1 MLIFG
6 EKSSFLEV
14 GILTVQKREL
24 IIEEV
29 HITARPSLGVA
40 PYTTMYRS

>member
-29 HITARPSLGVA
+29 HKYIIF
-40 PYTTMYRS
+40 

>member
-29 HITARPSLGVA
+29 HS
-40 PYTTMYRS
+40 TTICWWGYSPVMRTGS